1 MINHYGMSIDL
12 FKVYYKTLEAQCI
25 SELQFV
31 RSNEPAYAI
40 NYKGTGNPSRACGAN
55 LYEKPDKKI
64 WPACFSSKLKDPN
77 VEEPTE
83 SPTPAHEEKQSQHEH
98 NAKAKKTSAPP
109 PLTIPTTQSQSGDPS
124 ITEKPVIGLP
134 PPHPSL
140 PQRPNIVS
148 QVDTTRIDTST
159 LASRLSYHSARASI
173 SSHTRSTSLS
183 GKESTKTSMLPSP
196 VSDSFQSLATT
207 NRSGSSAAQSTSG
220 RWTESGS
227 VTSES
232 PTRAKMFA
240 EQSTSRA
247 TVIYSTENGSVATAA
262 TPSSNTSTPSMDPIS
277 PVLSEATATSP
288 PKSPKTLRSMH
299 PQGALPASSS
309 IRDSKGY
316 SHYTTTSAPSGVAQN
331 GDSGGP
337 NNTAPQSSASNA
349 LKTTVTVSGSKVS
362 RSTTKTASTDASGP
376 SPKVSTF
383 KPARNGERLTE
394 RAQEGD
400 FLHFQRKP
408 SPAVAPNPV
417 NPKPVTGKRSRED
430 EKDASNTE
438 PDPPHSR
445 FEPAAESSPLA
456 PPAKRM
462 KTIQDPGSP
471 AQKKST
477 AFSSRKSTTTPHSSK
492 TNPRQ
497 PEDQSSSNRKKIK
510 NDGNIREEG
519 NDSADSPISD
529 GVKKLAGTRPAGGE
543 VRAWLRLP
551 FFFSHRET
559 SGRSDRT
566 GNYIPRPY
574 NHGIN

>member
-31 RSNEPAYAI
+31 RSSEPAYAI
-40 NYKGTGNPSRACGAN
+40 NYKGMGNPSRACGAN

-64 WPACFSSKLKDPN
+64 WPACFASKLKDPN
-77 VEEPTE
+77 LEEPAE
-83 SPTPAHEEKQSQHEH
+83 SPTPAHEEKQPQQEPD
-98 NAKAKKTSAPP
+98 AKAKKSSAPP
-109 PLTIPTTQSQSGDPS
+109 PLTISTTQPGDPS
-124 ITEKPVIGLP
+124 VTDKPVIGLP

-140 PQRPNIVS
+140 PQRPNMVA

-173 SSHTRSTSLS
+173 SSHTRSTSLN

-240 EQSTSRA
+240 EQGTSRA

-299 PQGALPASSS
+299 PQGALLAYSSMG
-309 IRDSKGY
+309 DSKAY
-316 SHYTTTSAPSGVAQN
+316 SRSTTTSTPSGVAQN
-331 GDSGGP
+331 GDSGEP
-337 NNTAPQSSASNA
+337 NSTAPQSSTSNT
-349 LKTTVTVSGSKVS
+349 LKTTVTPSGSKIS
-362 RSTTKTASTDASGP
+362 RSTTKAAFTDASGP
-376 SPKVSTF
+376 NSKVSAS
-383 KPARNGERLTE
+383 KSAQNGERLAE
-394 RAQEGD
+394 RTQEGD

-408 SPAVAPNPV
+408 SPAVASNPV
-417 NPKPVTGKRSRED
+417 NPKPVTGKRSREN
-430 EKDASNTE
+430 EKGASNTE
-438 PDPPHSR
+438 PNPPHSR
-445 FEPAAESSPLA
+445 LELAAESSPLA

-471 AQKKST
+471 AQNQKKST
-477 AFSSRKSTTTPHSSK
+477 ASSSRKSTITPHSSK
-492 TNPRQ
+492 SNSRQ
-497 PEDQSSSNRKKIK
+497 PEDQSSSNRRKIK
-510 NDGNIREEG
+510 NEGNIREEG
-519 NDSADSPISD
+519 NDSTDSPISD
-529 GVKKLAGTRPAGGE
+529 DVKKLAGTRPAGGE
-543 VRAWLRLP
+543 VRAWLRLRS
-551 FFFSHRET
+551 FFLT
-559 SGRSDRT
+559 VK
-566 GNYIPRPY
+566 PLRPLR
-574 NHGIN
+574 